1 MNNCYV
7 FFPSH
12 LLCVFFLTC
21 ILIAKHLNSICLKW
35 EKESFLMKNERKY
48 PPLPQWDVYNFFPL
62 LHPIFSFFFHF
73 LFNRLFHP
81 TRIYIKFIYI
91 LSSVQA
97 QFSFFLNP
105 ERKIQWNL
113 IFMLQEYFAFVVC
126 CFMYLCVTCIHM
138 LFTYKF

>member
-1 MNNCYV
+1 MC

-48 PPLPQWDVYNFFPL
+48 PPLPQWDVYNFF
-62 LHPIFSFFFHF
+62 HFF
-73 LFNRLFHP
+73 
-81 TRIYIKFIYI
+81 I
-91 LSSVQA
+91 
-97 QFSFFLNP
+97 QFSLFFISYLTDFFTPLAFTLNLFIFYRLYRHNFLFLNP

-113 IFMLQEYFAFVVC
+113 IFMLQKYFAFVVC

-138 LFTYKF
+138 LFTYKL